1 MTSVTR
7 ELRREQDMAVFTDR
21 VCAEFGRVYER
32 DPVSVSALRLEEAIE
47 AVPA

>member
-1 MTSVTR
+1 MTSVSR
-7 ELRREQDMAVFTDR
+7 ELRREQDLAAFTDR

-32 DPVSVSALRLEEAIE
+32 DPVSVSAVQLEEAIG